1 MIVVGLILSFTI
13 NVLAGQFWN
22 VPASVS
28 EFTGNSV
35 TNDSRVTPY
44 IVTVNHP
51 DDPPRQFFAELFQ
64 RTWDKSMKPCLYAGD
79 GQGGRILGPVTPN
92 DPVIAGTFRDYEV
105 SSLFASD
112 FVYNK
117 LQQRNCFEVLPN

>member
-79 GQGGRILGPVTPN
+79 GQGGRILGPVIPN